1 MPPARCAS
9 AAQTGPFA
17 PFPHLMWGRGGTCPP
32 LGAGGWLG
40 TELVPIVPHV
50 GPRAPRAPLGGP
62 TGVGSGVSSGPSALR
77 EQVSSSSQAVAVA
90 WAQPGLSAP
99 PTQITLWGPSWAL
112 RGVEQHPWPR
122 PLSARSTRPHDHRC
136 RQMLPSAP
144 WGRVAP
150 ARTTGLHFELSL
162 LSIWQAGIT

>member
-1 MPPARCAS
+1 M
-9 AAQTGPFA
+9 G
-17 PFPHLMWGRGGTCPP
+17 GRGGICPP

-50 GPRAPRAPLGGP
+50 GPRPPRAPMGGP

-99 PTQITLWGPSWAL
+99 PTRITLWGPSWAL
-112 RGVEQHPWPR
+112 RGVEQHSLAPPTQCQEH
-122 PLSARSTRPHDHRC
+122 S
-136 RQMLPSAP
+136 PS
-144 WGRVAP
+144 
-150 ARTTGLHFELSL
+150 
-162 LSIWQAGIT
+162 

>member
-1 MPPARCAS
+1 
-9 AAQTGPFA
+9 
-17 PFPHLMWGRGGTCPP
+17 MWGRGGTCPP

-50 GPRAPRAPLGGP
+50 GPRAPRAPMGGP

-99 PTQITLWGPSWAL
+99 PTQITLWGAVLGAAGGRAASLAPPTQCQEHSPS
-112 RGVEQHPWPR
+112 
-122 PLSARSTRPHDHRC
+122 
-136 RQMLPSAP
+136 
-144 WGRVAP
+144 
-150 ARTTGLHFELSL
+150 
-162 LSIWQAGIT
+162 